1 MIIKILYI
9 VTYMEWLLG
18 IDDGPFK
25 FSHKKVPIVGVIMR
39 APSYIE
45 CVCRSEVTVDGI
57 DANEKLELL
66 INSSN
71 YKDQIRLIM
80 FDGVALGGFNII
92 DIESLF
98 KTTQIPITTITRT
111 KPDMNLIKD
120 TLKKHFSDWKLR
132 WESIENLELLRIE
145 TNYNPIYIKHIGLE
159 KSEVERLI
167 RITTVRGALPE
178 PIRVAHLIATALVK
192 GESSGKA

>member
-1 MIIKILYI
+1 MKDQIRI
-9 VTYMEWLLG
+9 LG